1 MVSTGRA
8 IQALVSQV
16 SELTSQFQ
24 RFKVESTQ
32 QPPAHNPPAVP
43 DASRTIH
50 SAEPRLP
57 PPTVY
62 SGEPHLCRPFLAKCS
77 LYFPLQPSSFP
88 TEESKIAFAFTLL
101 SGRAA
106 LWGTTVWDNKHQCF
120 SSFQAFSSEL
130 RKVFDLGYGRVRS
143 QTSIRCTL
151 HFPGKQR
158 AHLKSLSNYGS
169 LSHDA
174 VTQSALECGL
184 RRVHPE
190 LRQLTS

>member
-143 QTSIRCTL
+143 VHQTYTSFSI
-151 HFPGKQR
+151 
-158 AHLKSLSNYGS
+158 S
-169 LSHDA
+169 
-174 VTQSALECGL
+174 
-184 RRVHPE
+184 
-190 LRQLTS
+190 

>member
-16 SELTSQFQ
+16 SALTSQFQ

-130 RKVFDLGYGRVRS
+130 RRCSIWDMVGCEV
-143 QTSIRCTL
+143 SIRRTLHFHFIKCTL
-151 HFPGKQR
+151 HFLGTEG
-158 AHLKSLSNYGS
+158 AFEV
-169 LSHDA
+169 A
-174 VTQSALECGL
+174 F
-184 RRVHPE
+184 E
-190 LRQLTS
+190 LRQPFP